1 MATTVEQRVAV
12 LVGELIAGRGTTAAE
27 VAARLGI
34 EPAAVERLLAGRE
47 PLELTRLERVLE
59 ALGAEPAEFFAR
71 LYGVPAPA
79 GATAPAAPGAAEA
92 SAPARSP
99 DEPITRREVEE
110 VLGTLRSMIDGMV
123 RMLDAERKAARSDD
137 PSG

>member
-12 LVGELIAGRGTTAAE
+12 LVGGLIAERGTTAAE

-34 EPAAVERLLAGRE
+34 EPAAVERLLDGRE

-59 ALGAEPAEFFAR
+59 ALGASPGEFFAR
-71 LYGVPAPA
+71 LYGGEPAAGAPAPAAPA
-79 GATAPAAPGAAEA
+79 GA
-92 SAPARSP
+92 APARH
-99 DEPITRREVEE
+99 DEPVTRREVEE

-123 RMLDAERKAARSDD
+123 RMLDAEREADR
-137 PSG
+137 PRPEP